1 MYAPQR
7 TTRPAT
13 EREEIMKSKLSK
25 KESIESVDEMSDE
38 YYDLLVNL
46 MTQQADSELAGG
58 FGYVP
63 WIMKAPTTEEKL
75 VVSNIVRDEVRHGR
89 AMYRLLEDIGVPVDD
104 YVEQFDF
111 TFRVDDHTNLGQTRA
126 GSDKRV
132 NIFYYSIDSWADFV
146 MFNFLMDRGAG
157 HQLEDV
163 KHSTFGPWRREIDRI
178 FKEEQTHVAHGD
190 YWVKRLA
197 LDPKTK
203 PEIQA
208 ALERWW
214 PRVMAIFGRPGS
226 RKNARYRELG
236 LKVRDNDQVRKAFE
250 KEVREKA
257 EAWGLV
263 IPKWTPD
270 WERVPEDAVSS
281 G

>member
-1 MYAPQR
+1 MKTP
-7 TTRPAT
+7 PGAT
-13 EREEIMKSKLSK
+13 LSAEVRDAAMKKKLER

-38 YYDLLVNL
+38 YFDLLTNL

-63 WIMKAPTTEEKL
+63 WIMQAPTTEEKL
-75 VVSNIVRDEVRHGR
+75 VVSQIVRDEVRHGR
-89 AMYRLLEDIGVPVDD
+89 AMYRLLEDVGIPVDE

-111 TFRVDDHTNLGQTRA
+111 TYRVEGKTDLGATRA
-126 GSDKRV
+126 GTDKRV
-132 NIFYYSIDSWADFV
+132 NIFYYPIDSWADFV

-163 KHSTFGPWRREIDRI
+163 RTSSYGPWRREIDRI
-178 FKEEQTHVAHGD
+178 FKEEQTHIAHGD

-197 LDPKTK
+197 LDNRTRDD
-203 PEIQA
+203 IQS
-208 ALERWW
+208 ALDRWW

-226 RKNARYRELG
+226 RKNQRYRALR
-236 LKVRDNDQVRKAFE
+236 LKVRDNHDVRLAFD
-250 KEVREKA
+250 KEVRERTD
-257 EAWGLV
+257 AWGLR
-263 IPKWTPD
+263 IPPWTPD
-270 WERVPEDAVSS
+270 WEKVPEDAVIS

>member
-1 MYAPQR
+1 MTAPP
-7 TTRPAT
+7 TAKRPAA
-13 EREEIMKSKLSK
+13 EREALMNEKLSRG
-25 KESIESVDEMSDE
+25 ESIEHPDEMSDE
-38 YYDLLVNL
+38 YFGLLTNL

-63 WIMKAPTTEEKL
+63 WIMKAPSTEEKL
-75 VVSNIVRDEVRHGR
+75 VVSQIVRDEVRHGR
-89 AMYRLLEDIGVPVDD
+89 AMYRLLEDVGIPVDD

-111 TFRVDDHTNLGQTRA
+111 TYRVEGKTDLGATRA
-126 GSDKRV
+126 GTDKRV

-163 KHSTFGPWRREIDRI
+163 RDSSYGPWRREIERI
-178 FKEEQTHVAHGD
+178 FKEELTHVAHGD

-197 LDPKTK
+197 LNPKTH

-208 ALERWW
+208 ALDRWW

-226 RKNARYRELG
+226 RKNIRYRAFR
-236 LKVRDNDQVRKAFE
+236 LKLRDNDEVRKTFE
-250 KEVREKA
+250 REVREKA

-263 IPKWTPD
+263 IPGWIPD
-270 WERVPEDAVSS
+270 WERLPEDAVIS

>member
-1 MYAPQR
+1 MQSPPGAKKS
-7 TTRPAT
+7 AA
-13 EREEIMKSKLSK
+13 EREAVMSARLAK
-25 KESIESVDEMSDE
+25 KESIESVDDMSDE
-38 YYDLLVNL
+38 YFELLSNL

-63 WIMKAPTTEEKL
+63 WIMRAPTTEEKL
-75 VVSNIVRDEVRHGR
+75 VVSQIVRDEVRHGR
-89 AMYRLLEDIGVPVDD
+89 AMYRLLEDIGIPVDD

-111 TFRVDDHTNLGQTRA
+111 TYRVDDHTNLGVTRA
-126 GSDKRV
+126 GNDKRV
-132 NIFYYSIDSWADFV
+132 NIFYYPIDSWADFV

-163 KHSTFGPWRREIDRI
+163 KQSSYGPWRREIDRI
-178 FKEEQTHVAHGD
+178 FKEELTHIAHGD

-197 LDPKTK
+197 LDPRTK

-208 ALERWW
+208 ALDCWW

-226 RKNARYRELG
+226 RKNARYRALG
-236 LKVRDNDQVRKAFE
+236 LKIRDNHQVRQDFE
-250 KEVREKA
+250 KEVRSKA
-257 EAWGLV
+257 EAWGLT
-263 IPKWTPD
+263 IPRWIPD
-270 WERVPEDAVSS
+270 WEKVPEDAVIS

>member
-1 MYAPQR
+1 MPSPPGAKLSN
-7 TTRPAT
+7 A
-13 EREEIMKSKLSK
+13 EREAIMNQKLAK
-25 KESIESVDEMSDE
+25 KESIETVDEMSDE
-38 YYDLLVNL
+38 YFDLLTNL

-75 VVSNIVRDEVRHGR
+75 IVSQIVRDEVRHGR
-89 AMYRLLEDIGVPVDD
+89 AMYRLLEDIGIPVDE

-111 TFRVDDHTNLGQTRA
+111 TYRVEGKTDLGATRA

-132 NIFYYSIDSWADFV
+132 NIFYYTIDSWADFV
-146 MFNFLMDRGAG
+146 MFNFVMDRGAG

-163 KHSTFGPWRREIDRI
+163 KQSSFGPWRREIDRI
-178 FKEEQTHVAHGD
+178 FKEELTHVAHGD

-203 PEIQA
+203 PVIQD
-208 ALERWW
+208 ALDRWW
-214 PRVMAIFGRPGS
+214 PRVMAIFGRPKS
-226 RKNARYRELG
+226 RKNVRYCALR
-236 LKVRDNDQVRKAFE
+236 LKMRDNH
-250 KEVREKA
+250 EVRQTFAEEVRSKA
-257 EAWGLV
+257 ETWGLTM
-263 IPKWTPD
+263 PKWIPD
-270 WERVPEDAVSS
+270 WERVPEDAVIS